1 MKQSFLKIIRWDKFK
16 MYCNST
22 ICRSCTIETC
32 PRWEDLKNF
41 YTKEMRDEYK
51 KNKSIET
58 ELVARQFAIP
68 LANPISREL
77 HGRTF
82 RTEAFEEKH

>member
-1 MKQSFLKIIRWDKFK
+1 MKQSFLKIIRWDRFK

-41 YTKEMRDEYK
+41 YTKEMREQHK
-51 KNKSIET
+51 K
-58 ELVARQFAIP
+58 ELQ
-68 LANPISREL
+68 NPISSVCAFNKGVNN
-77 HGRTF
+77 GRTF